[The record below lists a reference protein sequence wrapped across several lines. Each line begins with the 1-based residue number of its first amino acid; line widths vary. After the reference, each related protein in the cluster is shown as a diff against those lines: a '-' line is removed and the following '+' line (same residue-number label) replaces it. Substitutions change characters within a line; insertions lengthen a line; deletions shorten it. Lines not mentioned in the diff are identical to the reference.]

1 MSQNQ
6 ISPRKLP
13 IQARARATW
22 EAIVEAA
29 AQLLSASGLAGFN
42 TNAVAMRAG
51 VSVGTLYQYFPNKD
65 ALMVALIAREQ
76 AARADALG
84 RIVASVEKE
93 TLEMGVTILIDAS
106 VAGEQERPQLS
117 RILDQE
123 EARLPVSGLLRS
135 SHAALDAQIARFLEP
150 HFPMVPEFKRQE
162 MGRTMRVV
170 ARALIDDAFNL
181 DPQDTQRARL
191 ESCTAILGY
200 LDKHRPQT

>member
-29 AQLLSASGLAGFN
+29 AQLLSTSGLAGFN

-65 ALMVALIAREQ
+65 ALMAALIAREQ

-84 RIVASVEKE
+84 RIVASVEE
-93 TLEMGVTILIDAS
+93 EALEKGVTILIDAS

-135 SHAALDAQIARFLEP
+135 SHAALDAHIAGFLQP

-162 MGRTMRVV
+162 MGRTMRVI
-170 ARALIDDAFNL
+170 ARALIDDAINL
-181 DPQDTQRARL
+181 DPPDTQRARI
-191 ESCTAILGY
+191 ESRTAILGY
-200 LDKHRPQT
+200 LDKHRSQP